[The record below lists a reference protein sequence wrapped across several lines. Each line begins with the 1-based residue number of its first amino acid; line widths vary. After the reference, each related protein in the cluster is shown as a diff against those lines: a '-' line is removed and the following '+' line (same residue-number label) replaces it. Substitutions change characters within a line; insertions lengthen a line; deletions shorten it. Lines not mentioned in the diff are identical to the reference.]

1 MAESHPYRFALATL
15 LKSPRAFGISTR
27 RPSQVKNNYS
37 LTLFLAFRPP
47 RFPVLE
53 PEVQA
58 LQFCESDRRATRQLC
73 FSPWF
78 LQKTPGNLVFL
89 AEKPLNLVLS
99 VVFAF

>member
-1 MAESHPYRFALATL
+1 MPVPLRFEPSDLDPMDQIHPYRFALATL

-58 LQFCESDRRATRQLC
+58 LQFCELDPRT
-73 FSPWF
+73 
-78 LQKTPGNLVFL
+78 KV
-89 AEKPLNLVLS
+89 
-99 VVFAF
+99 

>member
-15 LKSPRAFGISTR
+15 LKSPRAFAISTR

-37 LTLFLAFRPP
+37 LTLFLSFRPP

-58 LQFCESDRRATRQLC
+58 LQFRELDPRT
-73 FSPWF
+73 
-78 LQKTPGNLVFL
+78 KV
-89 AEKPLNLVLS
+89 
-99 VVFAF
+99 